1 MIGVFIVEKFLDKRR
16 VKAKSKLAPDVH
28 GVFFLPPLN
37 RKDTSDMAVDDEF
50 FGVLD
55 DVSGLGALLCAIDHD
70 FKGRFDYDLTVRA
83 SVQVTGDVKT
93 DGNVQA
99 TGNVEATGNVRATG
113 DVQAGTISL
122 RTHVHSIEGL
132 VVSAGAPPVPIGTGT
147 GTTNVPT
154 GG

>member
-1 MIGVFIVEKFLDKRR
+1 MIGVFILEKFLDKRR

-28 GVFFLPPLN
+28 GVFYLPPLN
-37 RKDTSDMAVDDEF
+37 RKDTSDIAVDDEF
-50 FGVLD
+50 FGVMD

-93 DGNVQA
+93 DGDVQ
-99 TGNVEATGNVRATG
+99 ATG
-113 DVQAGTISL
+113 DVQAGTVSL
-122 RTHVHSIEGL
+122 KTHVHSIEGL
-132 VVSAGAPPVPIGTGT
+132 VVSAGTPPSPIGTGA
-147 GTTNVPT
+147 GVTNVPT

>member
-1 MIGVFIVEKFLDKRR
+1 MIGVFIIEKFLDKRR

-37 RKDTSDMAVDDEF
+37 RKDTSDIAVDDEF
-50 FGVLD
+50 FGVMD

-83 SVQVTGDVKT
+83 SIKTTGDVKT
-93 DGNVQA
+93 DGDVK
-99 TGNVEATGNVRATG
+99 ATG

-122 RTHVHSIEGL
+122 KTHVHSIEGL
-132 VVSAGAPPVPIGTGT
+132 VVSAGAPPVPIGTGA
-147 GTTNVPT
+147 GVTNVPA

>member
-1 MIGVFIVEKFLDKRR
+1 MIGVFTIEKFLDKRR

-37 RKDTSDMAVDDEF
+37 RKDTSDIAVDDEF
-50 FGVLD
+50 FGVMD

-83 SVQVTGDVKT
+83 SVQVTGDVKA
-93 DGNVQA
+93 DGDVK
-99 TGNVEATGNVRATG
+99 ATG

-132 VVSAGAPPVPIGTGT
+132 IVSAGTPPVTIGTGA
-147 GTTNVPT
+147 GTTNVPS

>member
-28 GVFFLPPLN
+28 GVFYLPPLN
-37 RKDTSDMAVDDEF
+37 RKDTSDIAVDDEF
-50 FGVLD
+50 FGVMD

-70 FKGRFDYDLTVRA
+70 FKGRFDYDLKVRA

-93 DGNVQA
+93 DGDVKAKGNVQ
-99 TGNVEATGNVRATG
+99 ATG

-132 VVSAGAPPVPIGTGT
+132 VVSAGAPPVPIGTGA

>member
-28 GVFFLPPLN
+28 GVFYLPPLN
-37 RKDTSDMAVDDEF
+37 RKDTSDIAVDDEF
-50 FGVLD
+50 FGVMD

-93 DGNVQA
+93 DG
-99 TGNVEATGNVRATG
+99 
-113 DVQAGTISL
+113 DVQAGTVSL
-122 RTHVHSIEGL
+122 KTHVHSIEGL
-132 VVSAGAPPVPIGTGT
+132 VVSAGTPPSPIGTGA
-147 GTTNVPT
+147 GVTNVPT

>member
-1 MIGVFIVEKFLDKRR
+1 MIGVFRIEKFIDKKR

-37 RKDTSDMAVDDEF
+37 RKDTSDIAVDDEF

-83 SVQVTGDVKT
+83 SIKTTGDVKT
-93 DGNVQA
+93 DGDVK
-99 TGNVEATGNVRATG
+99 ATG

-122 RTHVHSIEGL
+122 KAHVHSIEGL
-132 VVSAGAPPVPIGTGT
+132 VVSAGTPPAPIGTGA
-147 GTTNVPT
+147 GITNVPT
-154 GG
+154 

>member
-1 MIGVFIVEKFLDKRR
+1 MIGVFTIEKFLDKRR

-28 GVFFLPPLN
+28 GVFYLPPLN
-37 RKDTSDMAVDDEF
+37 RKDTSDIAVDDEF
-50 FGVLD
+50 FGVMD

-70 FKGRFDYDLTVRA
+70 FKGRFDYDLTVRS
-83 SVQVTGDVKT
+83 SVKVTGDVKT
-93 DGNVQA
+93 DGDVK
-99 TGNVEATGNVRATG
+99 ATG

-132 VVSAGAPPVPIGTGT
+132 IVSAGEPPAPIGTGA

>member
-1 MIGVFIVEKFLDKRR
+1 MIGVFSIEKFLDKRR

-37 RKDTSDMAVDDEF
+37 RKDTSDIAVDDEF
-50 FGVLD
+50 FGVMD

-83 SVQVTGDVKT
+83 SIKTTGDVKT
-93 DGNVQA
+93 DGDVK
-99 TGNVEATGNVRATG
+99 ATG

-122 RTHVHSIEGL
+122 KTHVHSIEGL
-132 VVSAGAPPVPIGTGT
+132 VVSAGTPPAPIGTGA
-147 GTTNVPT
+147 GTTNAPT

>member
-1 MIGVFIVEKFLDKRR
+1 MIGVFTIEKFLDKRR

-37 RKDTSDMAVDDEF
+37 RKATSDIAVDDEF
-50 FGVLD
+50 FGVMD

-83 SVQVTGDVKT
+83 SVQVTGDVKAE
-93 DGNVQA
+93 GNVQA
-99 TGNVEATGNVRATG
+99 VG
-113 DVQAGTISL
+113 DVKAGTISL
-122 RTHVHSIEGL
+122 KTHVHSIEGL

>member
-1 MIGVFIVEKFLDKRR
+1 MIGVFTIEKFLDKRR

-28 GVFFLPPLN
+28 GVFYLPPLN
-37 RKDTSDMAVDDEF
+37 RKDTSDIAVDDEF
-50 FGVLD
+50 FGVMD

-83 SVQVTGDVKT
+83 SVQVTGDVKA
-93 DGNVQA
+93 DGDVK
-99 TGNVEATGNVRATG
+99 ATG
-113 DVQAGTISL
+113 DVKAGTISL

>member
-1 MIGVFIVEKFLDKRR
+1 MIGVFIVEKFLDGRR

-28 GVFFLPPLN
+28 GVFYLPPLN
-37 RKDTSDMAVDDEF
+37 RKDTSDIAVDDEF
-50 FGVLD
+50 FGVMD

-83 SVQVTGDVKT
+83 SVQVTGDVK
-93 DGNVQA
+93 
-99 TGNVEATGNVRATG
+99 ATG

-132 VVSAGAPPVPIGTGT
+132 IVSAGTPPVTIGTGA
-147 GTTNVPT
+147 GTTNVPS

>member
-28 GVFFLPPLN
+28 GVFYLPPLN
-37 RKDTSDMAVDDEF
+37 RKDTSDIAVDDEF
-50 FGVLD
+50 FGVMD

-70 FKGRFDYDLTVRA
+70 FKGRFDYDLTVRS
-83 SVQVTGDVKT
+83 SVKVTGDVKA
-93 DGNVQA
+93 DGDVK
-99 TGNVEATGNVRATG
+99 ATG

-122 RTHVHSIEGL
+122 KTHVHSIEGL
-132 VVSAGAPPVPIGTGT
+132 VVSAGTPPVPIGTGT

>member
-1 MIGVFIVEKFLDKRR
+1 MIGVFIIEKFLDKRR

-37 RKDTSDMAVDDEF
+37 RKDTSDIAVDDEF
-50 FGVLD
+50 FGVMD

-70 FKGRFDYDLTVRA
+70 FKGRFDYNLTVRA
-83 SVQVTGDVKT
+83 SIKTTGDVKT
-93 DGNVQA
+93 DGDVKA
-99 TGNVEATGNVRATG
+99 AG

-122 RTHVHSIEGL
+122 KTHVHSIEGL
-132 VVSAGAPPVPIGTGT
+132 IVSAGEPPVTIGTGA
-147 GTTNVPT
+147 GTTNVPS

>member
-1 MIGVFIVEKFLDKRR
+1 MIGVFIIEKFLDKRR

-37 RKDTSDMAVDDEF
+37 RKDTSDIAVDDEF
-50 FGVLD
+50 FGVMD

-83 SVQVTGDVKT
+83 SIKTTGDVKT
-93 DGNVQA
+93 DGNVK
-99 TGNVEATGNVRATG
+99 ATG

-122 RTHVHSIEGL
+122 KTHVHSIEGL
-132 VVSAGAPPVPIGTGT
+132 VVSAGTPPAPIGTGA
-147 GTTNVPT
+147 GVTNVPA

>member
-1 MIGVFIVEKFLDKRR
+1 MIGVFIIEKFYDKRR
-16 VKAKSKLAPDVH
+16 IKAKSKLAPDVH

-37 RKDTSDMAVDDEF
+37 RKDTSDIAVDDEF
-50 FGVLD
+50 FGVMD

-70 FKGRFDYDLTVRA
+70 FKGRFDYDLTIRA
-83 SVQVTGDVKT
+83 SIKATGDVKT
-93 DGNVQA
+93 DGDVQ
-99 TGNVEATGNVRATG
+99 ATGNVRATG

-122 RTHVHSIEGL
+122 KTHVHSIEGL
-132 VVSAGAPPVPIGTGT
+132 VVSAGTPPATIGTGA